1 MFFFSFGSFTP
12 SFVSLFVCL
21 FGNRN
26 WSALPSTTKLAAR
39 FTLLQSPLISLNKDG
54 DLQYCVHD
62 SVFED
67 IEEGRHTGCGFIDP
81 KFLQDILGDARGS
94 RTNSIQVRLFIPR
107 KGIYKGM
114 LMKKVMDPGSPVKVQ
129 LPKSMKKVS
138 ASKSPRSEYGSIC
151 ICKAGI
157 DPSEPC
163 IILGDLYSR
172 NFKKK
177 TLENGKLNIRMDGK
191 QEGEGMITRLLKH
204 HGASVTTM
212 KQVREFVLVDAIYLV
227 LLFYYDRFISH
238 TLKVS

>member
-1 MFFFSFGSFTP
+1 M
-12 SFVSLFVCL
+12 
-21 FGNRN
+21 
-26 WSALPSTTKLAAR
+26 AAR

-67 IEEGRHTGCGFIDP
+67 IEEGQHTGCGFIDP
-81 KFLQDILGDARGS
+81 MFLQDILGHSKGS

-114 LMKKVMDPGSPVKVQ
+114 LMKKVMDPGSPVKVH
-129 LPKSMKKVS
+129 LPESMKKVS
-138 ASKSPRSEYGSIC
+138 ASKCPRSEYGSIC
-151 ICKAGI
+151 ICKDGGI
-157 DPSEPC
+157 DPSKPC

-212 KQVREFVLVDAIYLV
+212 KQVREFIIVDVVSLV
-227 LLFYYDRFISH
+227 LLFYYDRCISH
-238 TLKVS
+238 TSKVS